1 MSKALVIVESPAK
14 AKTIEKYLGKGFEV
28 RASIGHIM
36 DLPKNDIGVELKNR
50 TFEPELIVSPGKE
63 KVVDQLK
70 KLGRAADEIFLAPDP
85 DREGEAIAYHLML
98 QLGTTDKERKKIRRV
113 TFNEITKKAV
123 QEAFKH
129 ARDVDQNLVDAQQT
143 RRVLDRLVG
152 YQVSPLLWDKVRR
165 GLSAGRVQTVAVR
178 LIVERER
185 EIGAFKPVEYWPV
198 DAILQFKAG
207 EGSGAAPT
215 LLTARFIGVDGEP
228 SRVPSGKD
236 KDGKDQF
243 IANALPNEETALRII
258 EAATKATWT
267 VRSFE
272 TKERKKY
279 PSAPF
284 TTSTLQQQAS
294 ARLGFNVRRTMGV
307 AQRLYEGIDLG
318 AEGTTGLITYMRT
331 DSPRVSPDAISAV
344 REWIGK
350 LGSRYLPG
358 TANFYKGKKDA
369 QDAHE
374 AIRPTD
380 PTRTPESIA
389 RYLLPEQLKLYRLVW
404 QRFVASQMT
413 PAIYD
418 LTTIEIDAAGDRI
431 YNFRTSGSVLKFD
444 GFLRVYGADDEEEDR
459 LPEIP
464 KGARLPLATADQLKQ
479 LAVEARKVKL
489 EQARKKYRLDVAKI
503 EARNEKSGSDSDGEP
518 IPEFLE
524 PEVPLEVRP
533 SAVNGVQKFTEPPA
547 RFNEASLVK
556 ELEER
561 GVGRPSTYASII
573 NTIQDREYVTKIS
586 GRFYPTEIGMVVCD
600 LLVKNFPYIFDIAY
614 TAKLEEE
621 LDDIEEGKEK
631 WTDLMNGFY
640 DHFEDE
646 LKVAGEKMESIK
658 RMEEKTN
665 EVCDKCGSPLVLKW
679 GKFGSFYSCSNF
691 SKKSP
696 VTVAMGPWKKD
707 SKAVTK
713 KITTALDFPMTV
725 RASVEDTN
733 VYSKEVA
740 NSKDLVAAIE
750 VAAEESAAK
759 GKKIFVE
766 QVSCDFTK
774 ENTAGK
780 PDLNTR
786 EVQEASEQEEYC
798 DNCGRVMVL
807 KRGLFGPFMSC
818 PGYNEDPPCKT
829 IRKLSQ
835 KAQQKQN
842 TPQPTG
848 ENCPVCGKA
857 LVLRQGSYGEFV
869 SCSGYPKCKYV
880 KQNLIEGMKCPK
892 CGTGDLAERKAR
904 RGNIFWGCTN
914 YPKCDFTSNLK
925 PVATPCPEC
934 GSPYLVEKTL
944 KSGIYLECPNKKKGA
959 EDEAPKKRP
968 VKGAGKAAAASDAA
982 VVCSYSKRIGDA
994 PPAPTVETH
1003 GPVVEKAAKTG
1014 GKRELQP
1021 A

>member
-1 MSKALVIVESPAK
+1 MAMSRSLVIVESPAK

-28 RASIGHIM
+28 LASVGHIM
-36 DLPKNDIGVELKNR
+36 DLPKNDIGVELEHR
-50 TFEPELIVSPGKE
+50 TFEPTLIVSPGKE
-63 KVVDQLK
+63 KVVVQLK
-70 KLGRAADEIFLAPDP
+70 KAAAKADEIFLAPDP
-85 DREGEAIAYHLML
+85 DREGEAIAAHLAI
-98 QLGTTDKERKKIRRV
+98 QLGTSDKERKKIRRV

-152 YQVSPLLWDKVRR
+152 YQISPLLWDKVRR

-185 EIGAFKPVEYWPV
+185 EIGAFTPVEHWPI
-198 DAILQFKAG
+198 DALLQFKVTGDSHG
-207 EGSGAAPT
+207 EPT
-215 LLTARFIGVDGEP
+215 LLTARFIGIDGEP
-228 SRVPSGKD
+228 ARVANGQD

-243 IANALPNEETALRII
+243 LANALPNEETALKIV
-258 EAATKATWT
+258 AAAEKATWT

-272 TKERKKY
+272 KKERKKY
-279 PSAPF
+279 PLAPF
-284 TTSTLQQQAS
+284 TTSTLQQQA
-294 ARLGFNVRRTMGV
+294 AGRLSFNVRRTMGV

-331 DSPRVSPDAISAV
+331 DSPRVAPEAV
-344 REWIGK
+344 AAARQWIGA
-350 LGSRYLPG
+350 LGPEYLPKSP
-358 TANFYKGKKDA
+358 NDYKGKKAA

-380 PTRTPESIA
+380 PSRTPESIA

-404 QRFVASQMT
+404 QRFIASQMS
-413 PAIYD
+413 PALYD
-418 LTTIEIDAAGDRI
+418 VTTIEIDAVSDRT
-431 YNFRTSGSVLKFD
+431 YNFRTTGSVLRFD
-444 GFLRVYGADDEEEDR
+444 GFMRVYSADEEDEDR

-464 KGARLPLATADQLKQ
+464 KGARLPLATADQLKK
-479 LAVEARKVKL
+479 LAVEARNAKL
-489 EQARKKYRLDVAKI
+489 DQSRKKYNVEVAKI
-503 EARNEKSGSDSDGEP
+503 EARNESIGSREDYEP
-518 IPEFLE
+518 IPTFVE
-524 PEVPLEVRP
+524 PEIPLELRP
-533 SAVNGVQKFTEPPA
+533 SAVLAVQKFTQPPP
-547 RFNEASLVK
+547 RYNEASLVK
-556 ELEER
+556 VLEER

-573 NTIQDREYVTKIS
+573 NTIQDREYVAKIS

-631 WTDLMNGFY
+631 WTDLMSGFY

-646 LKVAGEKMESIK
+646 LKIAGENMESIK
-658 RMEEKTN
+658 RMEQPTN
-665 EVCDKCGSPLVLKW
+665 EICEKCGNPLVLKW

-691 SKKSP
+691 SKKPP

-707 SKAVTK
+707 PKAVTK
-713 KITTALDFPMTV
+713 KITTSLDFPMTV
-725 RASVEDTN
+725 RANIEDTN

-740 NSKDLVAAIE
+740 NTKELVAAIE
-750 VAAEESAAK
+750 VAADEPAAK

-780 PDLNTR
+780 PDLNTP

-835 KAQQKQN
+835 KQQQKQS

-848 ENCPVCGKA
+848 EDCPQCGKP

-892 CGTGDLAERKAR
+892 CGTGDLAERKAK

-914 YPKCDFTSNLK
+914 YPKCDFTSNNK
-925 PVATPCPEC
+925 PVPTKCPEC

-944 KSGIYLECPNKKKGA
+944 RSGIFLECPNKKKAA
-959 EDEAPKKRP
+959 EEEAVPKKR
-968 VKGAGKAAAASDAA
+968 GKNAAEPAPDAA
-982 VVCSYSKRIGDA
+982 VVCTYSKRIGDA
-994 PPAPTVETH
+994 PPPPTVETH
-1003 GPVVEKAAKTG
+1003 GPVVEKGVKP
-1014 GKRELQP
+1014 ELQP

>member
-1 MSKALVIVESPAK
+1 MAMSKSLVIVESPAK

-28 RASIGHIM
+28 LASVGHIM
-36 DLPKNDIGVELKNR
+36 DLPKNDIGVELEHR
-50 TFEPELIVSPGKE
+50 TFEPTLIVSQGKE
-63 KVVDQLK
+63 KVVAQLK
-70 KLGRAADEIFLAPDP
+70 KAALAADEIYLAPDP
-85 DREGEAIAYHLML
+85 DREGEAIAYHLAL
-98 QLGTTDKERKKIRRV
+98 QLGTNAKERKKIQRV

-152 YQVSPLLWDKVRR
+152 YQISPLLWDKVRR

-185 EIGAFKPVEYWPV
+185 EIGAFKPVEYWPI
-198 DAILQFKAG
+198 DAILQFKTDGIAG
-207 EGSGAAPT
+207 AEPT
-215 LLTARFIGVDGEP
+215 LLTARFVGMDGE
-228 SRVPSGKD
+228 SARVANGKD

-243 IANALPNEETALRII
+243 IANAVANEESALRII
-258 EAATKATWT
+258 EGATKANWT

-272 TKERKKY
+272 TKERKKNPY
-279 PSAPF
+279 APF

-331 DSPRVSPDAISAV
+331 DSPRVSPEAIAAA

-350 LGSRYLPG
+350 LGPRYLPA

-380 PTRTPESIA
+380 PARTPDSIA

-404 QRFVASQMT
+404 QRFVASQMAQ
-413 PAIYD
+413 AIYD
-418 LTTIEIDAAGDRI
+418 ATTIEIDAVSDRT
-431 YNFRTSGSVLKFD
+431 YNFRVSGSVLKFD
-444 GFLRVYGADDEEEDR
+444 GFLKVYGADDEEEDR

-464 KGARLPLATADQLKQ
+464 KGARLPLATAEQLKK
-479 LAVEARKVKL
+479 LAVETRNAKL
-489 EQARKKYRLDVAKI
+489 EQARKKYKLEVAKI
-503 EARNEKSGSDSDGEP
+503 EARNEKAGSEGEQEP
-518 IPEFLE
+518 IPEFAE
-524 PEVPLEVRP
+524 PEIALEVRP
-533 SAVNGVQKFTEPPA
+533 SAVNAIQKFTEPPP

-573 NTIQDREYVTKIS
+573 NTIQDREYATKIS
-586 GRFYPTEIGMVVCD
+586 SRFYPTEIGMVVCD

-614 TAKLEEE
+614 TARLERE

-631 WTDLMNGFY
+631 WTDLMSGFY

-646 LKVAGEKMESIK
+646 LKVAADNMESIK
-658 RMEEKTN
+658 RMEEKTT

-679 GKFGSFYSCSNF
+679 GKFGSFFSCSNF
-691 SKKSP
+691 SKKPP

-707 SKAVTK
+707 AKAVTK

-725 RASVEDTN
+725 RARIEDEI
-733 VYSKEVA
+733 VYAKEVA
-740 NSKDLVAAIE
+740 DAKQLVAAIE
-750 VAAEESAAK
+750 VAVDEPAAK
-759 GKKIFVE
+759 GRKISVE

-780 PDLNTR
+780 PDLNTP

-835 KAQQKQN
+835 KQQQKQSA
-842 TPQPTG
+842 PQPTG
-848 ENCPVCGKA
+848 EACPQCGKP
-857 LVLRQGSYGEFV
+857 LVLRQGAYGEFV
-869 SCSGYPKCKYV
+869 SCSGYPKCKYI

-892 CGTGDLAERKAR
+892 CGTGDIAERKAR

-925 PVATPCPEC
+925 PVATKCPEC

-959 EDEAPKKRP
+959 EEEPALKKRG
-968 VKGAGKAAAASDAA
+968 KKAAEETPAT
-982 VVCSYSKRIGDA
+982 VTCSYSERIGDA
-994 PPAPTVETH
+994 PPPPTAETH
-1003 GPVVEKAAKTG
+1003 GPVVEGAEKK

>member
-1 MSKALVIVESPAK
+1 MSKSLVIVESPAK
-14 AKTIEKYLGKGFEV
+14 AKTIEKYLGKGFDV
-28 RASIGHIM
+28 LASVGHIM
-36 DLPKNDIGVELKNR
+36 DLPKNDIGVELEHR
-50 TFEPELIVSPGKE
+50 TFEPTLIVSPGKE
-63 KVVDQLK
+63 KVVAQLK
-70 KLGRAADEIFLAPDP
+70 RAAASADAIFLAPDP
-85 DREGEAIAYHLML
+85 DREGEAIAYHLAL
-98 QLGTTDKERKKIRRV
+98 QLGTSAKERKKIQRV

-152 YQVSPLLWDKVRR
+152 YQISPLLWDKVRR

-185 EIGAFKPVEYWPV
+185 EIGAFGPVEYWPI
-198 DAILQFKAG
+198 DAILQFKGAG
-207 EGSGAAPT
+207 SSDAEPT

-228 SRVPSGKD
+228 SRVPNGKD
-236 KDGKDQF
+236 KEGKEQF
-243 IANALPNEETALRII
+243 ISNAVPNEETARRII
-258 EAATKATWT
+258 ESATKATWT

-331 DSPRVSPDAISAV
+331 DSPRVSPDAITAA

-350 LGSRYLPG
+350 LGSKYLP
-358 TANFYKGKKDA
+358 ASPNFYKGKKDA

-380 PTRTPESIA
+380 PARTPESIA

-404 QRFVASQMT
+404 QRFVASQMA

-418 LTTIEIDAAGDRI
+418 LTTIDIDAVSDRT

-444 GFLRVYGADDEEEDR
+444 GFLKIYGADDEEEDR

-464 KGARLPLATADQLKQ
+464 KGARLPLATSDQLKK
-479 LAVEARKVKL
+479 LAVEARNVKV
-489 EQARKKYRLDVAKI
+489 EQARKKYRLEVAKI
-503 EARNEKSGSDSDGEP
+503 EARNEKAGSEDDGES
-518 IPEFLE
+518 IPEFVE
-524 PEVPLEVRP
+524 PEIPLEVRP
-533 SAVNGVQKFTEPPA
+533 SAVNAVQKFTEPPA

-614 TAKLEEE
+614 TARLEEE

-646 LKVAGEKMESIK
+646 LKVAGENMESVK
-658 RMEEKTN
+658 RREEPTT
-665 EVCDKCGSPLVLKW
+665 EICDKCGSPLVLKW

-707 SKAVTK
+707 PKAVTK

-725 RASVEDTN
+725 RATVEDTN
-733 VYSKEVA
+733 LFSKEVA
-740 NSKDLVAAIE
+740 NAKELVAAIE
-750 VAAEESAAK
+750 EAADDSATK

-780 PDLNTR
+780 PDLNTP
-786 EVQEASEQEEYC
+786 EVQEAGEQEEYC

-835 KAQQKQN
+835 KQQQKQN
-842 TPQPTG
+842 APVPTG
-848 ENCPVCGKA
+848 EDCPVCGKP

-925 PVATPCPEC
+925 PVAKKCPEC
-934 GSPYLVEKTL
+934 DSPYLVEKVL
-944 KSGIYLECPNKKKGA
+944 RSGIFLECPNKKKGA
-959 EDEAPKKRP
+959 EEETKTKK
-968 VKGAGKAAAASDAA
+968 VFGKAEGKGAAKGAA
-982 VVCSYSKRIGDA
+982 VMEAGESCTYSKRIGDA
-994 PPAPTVETH
+994 PPPPTAETH
-1003 GPVVEKAAKTG
+1003 GPVVEKK
-1014 GKRELQP
+1014 GK
-1021 A
+1021 